1 MAEKRHHPGDTEN
14 ISNGY
19 KRSRSN
25 DGSPAPQSNGRPPSI
40 DKAAIQKQLAE
51 ARAKGEAARKA
62 NAKANLAT
70 ASGPQSVQSAVE
82 AARARIEAIKASV
95 AAATPRPST
104 NSQATASFASQSSD
118 DGFGRAR
125 GGLGIGLHPALM
137 GDMGQDKG
145 PKGRQA
151 MQPRFATTIANKRA
165 NPLGQKS
172 EKEKFQID
180 LLGPNME
187 EVRKNPL
194 YDPNLGGKG
203 SAARER
209 FSRNIIFHQ
218 KGKFVQQANAL
229 RRQSALEA
237 MKKRI
242 ADQARKVG
250 LDEDNEKA
258 FLISEPP
265 EIEWWDEGLVDGKS
279 YEVIGSEK
287 GLKID
292 SSDSIITIYIQHPV
306 LLEPPQSKNSV
317 AIKPMYLTKTEQAKL
332 RRQRRSAEHKE
343 QQAKIRLGL
352 EPPPP
357 PKVKKSNLM
366 RVLGEQAVK
375 VPTAVEAR
383 VNREIAER
391 KSQHTEANEER
402 KLTKEQKIQKLAANQ
417 ESDAAKGIKMVV
429 FKIRSLAYGKHRYQI
444 DVNAKQNA
452 LTGVC
457 VLHPRFNL
465 VIVEGGAHSV
475 NFYKKLM
482 LHRIRW
488 TDIAA
493 PISIKEEANA
503 EPEVDFLK
511 PFDEKGDL
519 KDLTENTCTLLWEGE
534 EKARAFRKWGS
545 KVCES
550 DAEAKEVLSKAKMEN
565 FWILAKTS
573 S

>member
-1 MAEKRHHPGDTEN
+1 MAEKRQYSGESE
-14 ISNGY
+14 IVSNGY

-25 DGSPAPQSNGRPPSI
+25 DGSPAPQSNGHAPPI
-40 DKAAIQKQLAE
+40 DRAAIQKQLAE
-51 ARAKGEAARKA
+51 ARAKAEAARKA
-62 NAKANLAT
+62 NSKGKAT
-70 ASGPQSVQSAVE
+70 VTSGPQSVQSAIE
-82 AARARIEAIKASV
+82 AARARIEAMKSSV
-95 AAATPRPST
+95 AAAAPRP
-104 NSQATASFASQSSD
+104 NSSDQAAAQYASLHVD

-137 GDMGQDKG
+137 GDMGHDKG
-145 PKGRQA
+145 LKGRQA
-151 MQPRFATTIANKRA
+151 IQPRFATTIANKRTSSST
-165 NPLGQKS
+165 QRS
-172 EKEKFQID
+172 EKEKSQLD
-180 LLGPNME
+180 LSGPTLE
-187 EVRKNPL
+187 ELKKNPL
-194 YDPNLGGKG
+194 YDPSLGGKG
-203 SAARER
+203 TVARER
-209 FSRNIIFHQ
+209 FSRNLIFHQ

-279 YEVIGSEK
+279 YEDIDMKEK
-287 GLKID
+287 VKID

-306 LLEPPQSKNSV
+306 LLEPPQSKNNV
-317 AIKPMYLTKTEQAKL
+317 TIKPMYLTKVEQAKL

-375 VPTAVEAR
+375 DPTAVEAR

-391 KSQHTEANEER
+391 KSQHIGANEER

-417 ESDAAKGIKMVV
+417 EADAAKGIRMSV
-429 FKIRSLAYGKHRYQI
+429 FKVKSLAYGKHRYQI

-452 LTGVC
+452 LTGIC
-457 VLHPRFNL
+457 ILHPRFNL

-493 PISIKEEANA
+493 PLTTKDETSPET
-503 EPEVDFLK
+503 EVDFLQ
-511 PFDEKGDL
+511 PFNKNGDL
-519 KDLTENTCTLLWEGE
+519 KDMSENTCTLLWEGE

-573 S
+573 Q

>member
-1 MAEKRHHPGDTEN
+1 MAEKRHHPGDSGN
-14 ISNGY
+14 VSNGY

-25 DGSPAPQSNGRPPSI
+25 DGSPAPQSNGHPPSI
-40 DKAAIQKQLAE
+40 DRAAIQKQLAE
-51 ARAKGEAARKA
+51 ARAKAEAARKA
-62 NAKANLAT
+62 NPKGKPT
-70 ASGPQSVQSAVE
+70 IASGPQSVQSAIE
-82 AARARIEAIKASV
+82 AARARIEAMKDSV
-95 AAATPRPST
+95 AAAAPRSSASGQGT
-104 NSQATASFASQSSD
+104 GSHTSQNVD

-145 PKGRQA
+145 LKGKQA
-151 MQPRFATTIANKRA
+151 MQPRFATTIANKRI
-165 NPLGQKS
+165 NSSTQRPEKGKS
-172 EKEKFQID
+172 QLD
-180 LLGPNME
+180 LSGPNLE
-187 EVRKNPL
+187 ELRKNPL

-203 SAARER
+203 TVARER
-209 FSRNIIFHQ
+209 FSRNLIFHQ

-265 EIEWWDEGLVDGKS
+265 EIEWWDEGLVNGKS
-279 YEVIGSEK
+279 YENINSENK
-287 GLKID
+287 LKID
-292 SSDSIITIYIQHPV
+292 SPDSIITIYIQHPV

-317 AIKPMYLTKTEQAKL
+317 TMKPMYLTKVEQAKL

-375 VPTAVEAR
+375 DPTAVEAR

-391 KSQHTEANEER
+391 KSQHIGANEER
-402 KLTKEQKIQKLAANQ
+402 KLTKEQKTQKLAANQ
-417 ESDAAKGIKMVV
+417 EADAAKGIRMSV
-429 FKIRSLAYGKHRYQI
+429 FKVRSLAYGKHRYQI
-444 DVNAKQNA
+444 DINAKQNA

-457 VLHPRFNL
+457 ILHPRFNL

-493 PISIKEEANA
+493 PILSKEEASQ

-511 PFDEKGDL
+511 PFDAKGDL
-519 KDLTENTCTLLWEGE
+519 KDMAGNTCTLLWEGE
-534 EKARAFRKWGS
+534 EKARAFRKWGT

-550 DAEAKEVLSKAKMEN
+550 DAEAKETLSKAKMEN

-573 S
+573 D